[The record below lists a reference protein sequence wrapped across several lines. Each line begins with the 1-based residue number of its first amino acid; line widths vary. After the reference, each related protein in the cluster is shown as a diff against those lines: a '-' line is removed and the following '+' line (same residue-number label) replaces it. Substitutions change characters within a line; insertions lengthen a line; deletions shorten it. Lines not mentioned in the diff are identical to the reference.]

1 MGYDITVYFNVNQDK
16 IEEFINEKNIDR
28 KDCKQHRLIVDYY
41 KEQNSEMKELEILYL
56 WNRKNQTHDFFDFF
70 GTNFIRDDGRLSDE
84 LYIRNLVEKHQRIYP
99 DCLRDINFYLRNV
112 NDAVEIADEL
122 TIFFGD
128 DDDLMD
134 FAKWLRLTS
143 KNCAYYELSR

>member
-1 MGYDITVYFNVNQDK
+1 MGCDIMANFYVNQEQ
-16 IEEFINEKNIDR
+16 IVAFINEKNID
-28 KDCKQHRLIVDYY
+28 KNDCKQHRLIIDYY
-41 KEQNSEMKELEILYL
+41 KEQNPEMKELEIIYL
-56 WNRKNQTHDFFDFF
+56 WNRKNQTHDFFDYM

-99 DCLRDINFYLRNV
+99 DCLRDINFYLSSV

-143 KNCAYYELSR
+143 KNCAFYELSR